1 MIIDTFLFYNELNML
16 KYRLNYLYKYVDYF
30 ILVES
35 KYTFS
40 RNEKK
45 FYYEENKEMF
55 AEFNHKIIHVKLD
68 ENNKPNMWGNRKW
81 PKDNNIWLNEHGER
95 NAISK
100 GIDKINRQYGI
111 NNDDLIMLSDVD
123 EFPNMENI
131 HLIDKSKLN
140 NMASLFYQ
148 YNLFNINKSK
158 KFESGCKD
166 KRCTRIFTYKWYK
179 EFKKNGFQDIRKS
192 YGNIID
198 YGGWH
203 LSDFGDSEFIINKYS
218 QYSHSQD
225 GNVIALLNNDK
236 RYEII
241 ENKFFDK
248 NSDTYTP
255 IENNNFLPPNYKTL
269 FELFPETHYYKN

>member
-1 MIIDTFLFYNELNML
+1 MIIDSFLFYNELNML
-16 KYRLNYLYKYVDYF
+16 KYRLSYLYEYVDYF

-40 RNEKK
+40 GNEKK
-45 FYYEENKEMF
+45 NYYEENKEMF
-55 AEFNHKIIHVKLD
+55 SEFNDKIIHIKLD
-68 ENNKPNMWGNRKW
+68 ENNKPKLWGGRTW
-81 PKDNNIWLNEHGER
+81 PKRNNIWLNEHGER
-95 NAISK
+95 NSISK
-100 GIDKINRQYGI
+100 GISKINRQYGI
-111 NNDDLIMLSDVD
+111 NDDDLIMLSDVD
-123 EFPNMENI
+123 EIPNMDNI

-166 KRCTRIFTYKWYK
+166 KRCTRIFTYKFYK
-179 EFKKNGFQDIRKS
+179 NSKAEFQDIRSS
-192 YGNIID
+192 YGNVID

-203 LSDFGDSEFIINKYS
+203 LSDFGDSDFIINKYS

-225 GNVIALLNNDK
+225 SDVIDLLNNDK

-241 ENKFFDK
+241 ENKIFDK
-248 NSDTYTP
+248 NSHTYTP
-255 IENNNFLPPNYKTL
+255 IENNNFLPPNYKFL
-269 FELFPETHYYKN
+269 FELFPETHHYKN